1 MKQMLARGRRAL
13 NRLPLA
19 TKIHLAMGSLLLAT
33 GIATTLLATAI
44 AGNAL
49 TEETRGRAE
58 SLTVSLAARAIEP
71 LLTFNLPGLNQLID
85 ETVNSGPDIIYAFVL
100 DSRGQVLAHSFP
112 GNGFPRA
119 LLTVHPQ
126 PAAPSLPNHGPA
138 SKLLDTGSGL
148 IHDFA
153 VPVVLGNNW
162 LGTARV
168 GLTRASIQA
177 ARRELALAIIMAVGL
192 VALLAVGLG
201 SLFARTITRRLARLR
216 AAAAE
221 IMEGNLEPPL
231 PTPRQ
236 GGDEIEDLATAF
248 DFMTLALRDRLRQL
262 HNTQHDLTHQQQLL
276 QTIFDVTPDLVAL
289 QDLNGNY
296 QAINQAFRRYMDDRP
311 NPDQTLVT
319 AAAATT
325 PKGVIDPVED
335 RKVLSLGTTISR
347 EVMEAHPTNRRWF
360 HVIKVPVR
368 DQEGGIVGLLMT
380 ARDISELKNY
390 QDQLI
395 QSQKM
400 EDLGRLAGGVAHEIN
415 TPLGI
420 ILGYTQMLLEDL
432 PADSQSR
439 EDMLVIEKQ
448 TRICQQIVTGLL
460 GFSRQ
465 GANITQSMDLNE
477 SVDEVV
483 SLTRTI
489 FSKEGVVI
497 ETEFDPTLPPIPGDR
512 EKLKSVWLNLLNNAL
527 AAIGQNG
534 GILISS
540 RLCAKDKRVVMA
552 MVDTGSGISR
562 ENLAKVFTPF
572 FTTKAAG
579 KGTGL
584 GLSIAFGVIRDHR
597 GRITAHSPP
606 PAEYLE
612 WVRKHGHPG
621 PGTAII
627 VELPLAGDDSSLEGA
642 GAVPERIVAGG

>member
-1 MKQMLARGRRAL
+1 MNQLLASGRQAL

-49 TEETRGRAE
+49 TEETKGRGE
-58 SLTVSLAARAIEP
+58 SLTISLAAQTIEP
-71 LLTFNLPGLNQLID
+71 LLTFDLPGLNLLID
-85 ETVNSGPDIIYAFVL
+85 ETVNSGPGIIYAFVL
-100 DSRGQVLAHSFP
+100 DSRGQVMAHSFS
-112 GNGFPRA
+112 GRGFPQD

-126 PAAPSLPNHGPA
+126 PTTQTLPDHGPA
-138 SKLLDTGSGL
+138 SRLLATDSGL
-148 IHDFA
+148 IYDFA
-153 VPVVLGNNW
+153 VPVILGNNW

-168 GLTRASIQA
+168 GLTQASIKA
-177 ARRELALAIIMAVGL
+177 ARRELALAIIMTVGL

-201 SLFARTITRRLARLR
+201 SLFARTITRRLARLQ

-221 IMEGNLEPPL
+221 IMQDNFEPPL

-236 GGDEIEDLATAF
+236 RGDEIEDLATAF
-248 DFMTLALRDRLRQL
+248 DYMTLALRDRLRQL
-262 HNTQHDLTHQQQLL
+262 QNTKQDLANQQQLL

-289 QDLNGNY
+289 KDANGNY
-296 QAINQAFRRYMDDRP
+296 RATNQAFRRYFGAVLDRNQAPPTNGIIDSTDDC
-311 NPDQTLVT
+311 
-319 AAAATT
+319 
-325 PKGVIDPVED
+325 E
-335 RKVLSLGTTISR
+335 VLSIGTTISK
-347 EVMEAHPTNRRWF
+347 EVMVEGPAGRDWF
-360 HVIKVPVR
+360 HLLKVPVR
-368 DQEGGIVGLLMT
+368 GPGGDIIGLLMT
-380 ARDISELKNY
+380 ARDISTLKNY

-432 PADSQSR
+432 PANSQAR
-439 EDMLVIEKQ
+439 ADLLIIEKQ
-448 TRICQQIVTGLL
+448 TRISRQIVSGLL

-465 GANITQSMDLNE
+465 GANVKQEMDLNE
-477 SVDEVV
+477 SIDEVV

-489 FSKEGVVI
+489 FSKEGVTI
-497 ETEFDPTLPPIPGDR
+497 ETEPDPALPPIAGDR

-527 AAIGQNG
+527 AAIGQEG
-534 GILISS
+534 KILIRS
-540 RLCAKDKRVVMA
+540 RLCREGKWARLTLA
-552 MVDTGSGISR
+552 DTGTGIDR
-562 ENLAKVFTPF
+562 DNLKKIFTPF

-584 GLSIAFGVIRDHR
+584 GLSIAFGVIRDH
-597 GRITAHSPP
+597 GGQITAVSPLP
-606 PAEYLE
+606 EEYLE
-612 WVRKHGHPG
+612 WARRQGTPG

-627 VELPLAGDDSSLEGA
+627 VELPLTGNAPPPAGA
-642 GAVPERIVAGG
+642 GHGAGQ